1 MRHIWSSLLSSAVL
15 CAASAGPQT
24 IDPPRLK
31 LYESG
36 HVVSRI
42 IVPDHPSAM
51 ESLAV
56 RTVQDTLRTVW
67 KFELPAIAVGS
78 GPELHNAIVI
88 GTPASNSILGKSS
101 AALNPELNKIGEQG
115 FLIERQKQSGAT
127 YLVLASS
134 TPVGVFRGAQYL
146 ADFAIQSQGAEVFA
160 LAQTVTQKPA
170 IATRGTYN
178 LACWGLTPRYSLQD
192 WEKIIDAMAADGMNV
207 IYFWVSG
214 LFRSKLY
221 PETFI
226 YPETQLTTENI
237 RQLIHYANSH
247 GVDFYLGTGVF
258 AWFGVDEIAKHHDE
272 VRELGIDHMCRTL
285 PAAQKAMQAYLTE
298 LYDTF
303 PEAKGMWLE
312 IGCEGDYHCTG
323 PLCQRKI
330 DDYGSRQIG
339 KSELS
344 FLKRFSNDLWQQH
357 PEAKLVWG
365 VGYPEAHQ
373 WDVNYY
379 DEIRRDFRDPRYRF
393 LEVRQNWELPDAQ
406 GVLHPLTYVSQ
417 NMMHWDQY
425 YALPLRDLG
434 EHAQRIHEDGLSG
447 WIVAFEPGFSTHSI
461 YGGKIPYP
469 VDAIPYRLTRF
480 AYQQFTSN
488 PGLSWSGF
496 QKRLLDHF
504 FGEGANPELV
514 DLTLTVFDLIRTG
527 PIQGAYNEL
536 ITPVDGMAYGRMLK
550 PRLAAIEA
558 RLNILESQMPARG
571 RNIGLPLLRRA
582 IQDTRGAYSIER

>member
-1 MRHIWSSLLSSAVL
+1 MTATNWTRRALIKQGV
-15 CAASAGPQT
+15 
-24 IDPPRLK
+24 
-31 LYESG
+31 
-36 HVVSRI
+36 
-42 IVPDHPSAM
+42 
-51 ESLAV
+51 
-56 RTVQDTLRTVW
+56 
-67 KFELPAIAVGS
+67 
-78 GPELHNAIVI
+78 
-88 GTPASNSILGKSS
+88 S
-101 AALNPELNKIGEQG
+101 AA
-115 FLIERQKQSGAT
+115 A
-127 YLVLASS
+127 LAAAA
-134 TPVGVFRGAQYL
+134 GK
-146 ADFAIQSQGAEVFA
+146 
-160 LAQTVTQKPA
+160 AQTVTQKPVIA
-170 IATRGTYN
+170 IRGTYN
-178 LACWGLTPRYSLQD
+178 LACWGLAPRYSLQD

-207 IYFWVSG
+207 IYFWISG

-226 YPETQLTTENI
+226 YPETPLTTEDI
-237 RQLIHYANSH
+237 RQLIRYANSH

-312 IGCEGDYHCTG
+312 IGCEGDYHCSG
-323 PLCQRKI
+323 PLCQRQI
-330 DDYGSRQIG
+330 DAYGSRQIG

-344 FLKRFSNDLWQQH
+344 FLKKFSNDLWQKH

-365 VGYPEAHQ
+365 VGYPAHQ

-379 DEIRRDFRDPRYRF
+379 DEIRREFRDPRYQF

-406 GVLHPLTYVSQ
+406 GVRHPLTDVSR
-417 NMMHWDQY
+417 NIMHWDQY
-425 YALPLRDLG
+425 YALSLRDLG
-434 EHAQRIHEDGLSG
+434 ERAQRIHKDGLAG

-461 YGGKIPYP
+461 YGSKIPYP

-480 AYQQFTSN
+480 AYQQFSSD
-488 PGLSWSGF
+488 PELSWSGF
-496 QKRLLDHF
+496 RKRLLDHF

-527 PIQGAYNEL
+527 PIQGSFNEL
-536 ITPVDGMAYGRMLK
+536 ITPVDGTEYGRMLK

-571 RNIGLPLLRRA
+571 RNIGLPLLRQA
-582 IQDTRGAYSIER
+582 IHDMRGAYSIER